1 MNKKII
7 LMSLVLPLVVGGF
20 SGCGSTNDNYSSTSS
35 DNSST
40 ENQNTPKAKVE
51 VASHSVKS
59 TDYGFKYIVGEVIN
73 KGDNDASFVKV
84 TATLYDKNETVV
96 DTSFTYAGDTAS
108 TALQPQAKAPF
119 KISVDSTFDHY
130 KLDVTWN

>member
-1 MNKKII
+1 M
-7 LMSLVLPLVVGGF
+7 
-20 SGCGSTNDNYSSTSS
+20 
-35 DNSST
+35 
-40 ENQNTPKAKVE
+40 
-51 VASHSVKS
+51 
-59 TDYGFKYIVGEVIN
+59 
-73 KGDNDASFVKV
+73 